1 MTDNQDSGPGA
12 ARGMRRRTFL
22 ALGAG
27 ALAAPKLARAAAN
40 AHGFRFEALADPS
53 GEIRLGDYAGRPVMV
68 VNTASRCGFTPQ
80 YDGLQALWSRYRDRG
95 FVLVGAPSRDFG
107 RQEFEDAGKIKAFC
121 EVNFAIDFPMTEP
134 VRVKGADA
142 HPFYAWAREAAA
154 AADLPAPR
162 WNFHKYLL
170 GPDGRLADAWDSATP
185 PEAPEIARA
194 VEALLPA

>member
-1 MTDNQDSGPGA
+1 MTDDQDSGPGA

-80 YDGLQALWSRYRDRG
+80 YDGLQALWSASCVWGVSGVR
-95 FVLVGAPSRDFG
+95 
-107 RQEFEDAGKIKAFC
+107 RQQKPWRKVMIGG
-121 EVNFAIDFPMTEP
+121 EVT
-134 VRVKGADA
+134 R
-142 HPFYAWAREAAA
+142 
-154 AADLPAPR
+154 
-162 WNFHKYLL
+162 
-170 GPDGRLADAWDSATP
+170 
-185 PEAPEIARA
+185 
-194 VEALLPA
+194 